1 MISAATLNLEGA
13 LLQLAFFLFLGV
25 GILYTLIVWIYHL
38 INKIE
43 RNGSYYVRSFFI
55 SGFIVLL
62 LALFIFCIALQI
74 I

>member
-13 LLQLAFFLFLGV
+13 LIQLAFFLFLGA
-25 GILYTLIVWIYHL
+25 GILYTLIIWVYHL

-43 RNGSYYVRSFFI
+43 KNGSYYVRSFFV
-55 SGFIVLL
+55 SGFFVLL
-62 LALFIFCIALQI
+62 LAVFIFCIALQI